1 MIPLVVTMETIG
13 PLQARIVAP
22 RDDIPVERVIVL
34 LHGFGAPGDDLVSL
48 AGELPLAPG
57 TRYVFPQAP
66 IDLGGGRAWWNI
78 DWQERA
84 RYERSGDWEGYTRL
98 VPPGLAAASQ
108 AIEQLLDVIESKW
121 HVPPTHIVLGG
132 FSQGAMMTVDVAA
145 RRAHKPRMLVLLSGA
160 LVATPHWVPQAA
172 SLKGLPIFQSHGTS
186 DATLPLSQA
195 EKLRDQLGAA
205 GARVAWMTF
214 SGGHAIPREVLSALR
229 TFLFNADGTLHD
241 P

>member
-1 MIPLVVTMETIG
+1 MLPFVVTLETLG
-13 PLQARIVAP
+13 SLQARIVAP
-22 RDDIPVERVIVL
+22 RDDIPVERVVVL
-34 LHGFGAPGDDLVSL
+34 LHGFGAPGDDLVAL
-48 AGELPLAPG
+48 ARELPLAAG
-57 TRYVFPQAP
+57 TRYVFAEAP

-84 RYERSGDWEGYTRL
+84 RYERSGDWQGYTRL
-98 VPPGLAAASQ
+98 VPEGLEAANHAVNT
-108 AIEQLLDVIESKW
+108 LLDVIEKKW
-121 HVPPTHIVLGG
+121 HVPPHQIVLGG

-160 LVATPHWVPQAA
+160 LVATPHWVPEAGT
-172 SLKGLPIFQSHGTS
+172 LKGVQIFQSHGTA
-186 DATLPLSQA
+186 DQTLPLSQA

-214 SGGHAIPREVLSALR
+214 AGGHAIPREVLNALR
-229 TFLFNADGTLHD
+229 SFLFEADGTFAA